1 MKKSN
6 KVSSDSWKD
15 EYLKEIEKEAKER
28 ISYLRNFS
36 QGTMPVRI
44 LGYKEEEGIYKK
56 VMKRMRKVSNLSIK
70 VND

>member
-6 KVSSDSWKD
+6 KEK
-15 EYLKEIEKEAKER
+15 EKEAKER

-44 LGYKEEEGIYKK
+44 LVYKEEEGIYKK

>member
-6 KVSSDSWKD
+6 NTK
-15 EYLKEIEKEAKER
+15 IEKEAKER

-36 QGTMPVRI
+36 QGTMPVNI
-44 LGYKEEEGIYKK
+44 LVSKEEEGIYKK

-70 VND
+70 VNN

>member
-6 KVSSDSWKD
+6 NTK
-15 EYLKEIEKEAKER
+15 IEKEAKER

-44 LGYKEEEGIYKK
+44 LVYKEEEGIYKK

>member
-6 KVSSDSWKD
+6 
-15 EYLKEIEKEAKER
+15 KEIEKEAKER

-44 LGYKEEEGIYKK
+44 LVYKEEEGIYKK

>member
-6 KVSSDSWKD
+6 
-15 EYLKEIEKEAKER
+15 KEIEKEAKER

-44 LGYKEEEGIYKK
+44 LVYKEEEGIYKK
-56 VMKRMRKVSNLSIK
+56 VMKKMRKVSNLSIK
-70 VND
+70 VSN

>member
-6 KVSSDSWKD
+6 NTK
-15 EYLKEIEKEAKER
+15 IEKEAKER

-44 LGYKEEEGIYKK
+44 LVYKEEEGIYKK
-56 VMKRMRKVSNLSIK
+56 VMKKMRKVSNLSIK
-70 VND
+70 VNN

>member
-1 MKKSN
+1 MKKNNSN
-6 KVSSDSWKD
+6 KIK
-15 EYLKEIEKEAKER
+15 KEAKER

-36 QGTMPVRI
+36 QGTMPVNI
-44 LGYKEEEGIYKK
+44 LVSKEEEGIYKK

>member
-1 MKKSN
+1 MKSN
-6 KVSSDSWKD
+6 NNK
-15 EYLKEIEKEAKER
+15 IEKEAKER

-44 LGYKEEEGIYKK
+44 LVYKEEEGIYKK

>member
-6 KVSSDSWKD
+6 NTK
-15 EYLKEIEKEAKER
+15 IEKEAKER

-36 QGTMPVRI
+36 QGTMPVSI
-44 LGYKEEEGIYKK
+44 LVYKEEEGIYKK

>member
-6 KVSSDSWKD
+6 NTK
-15 EYLKEIEKEAKER
+15 IEKEAKER

-44 LGYKEEEGIYKK
+44 LVYKEEEGIYKK

-70 VND
+70 VNN